1 MGLKSNVTLLLF
13 PYEEEGRRGRL
24 GKPFFSQEGQ
34 KVAEGNGLNNH
45 VVSGW
50 GIRFSNTS
58 TAFVG
63 QFVKNQLS
71 GQGIQF
77 VDQQIVYEGQFKDD
91 IRSGTPMSKEN
102 WLEQKLIWKKAFK
115 KSLSGTSQQYTAF
128 SGGSH

>member
-1 MGLKSNVTLLLF
+1 MCNGDV
-13 PYEEEGRRGRL
+13 EDVAGL
-24 GKPFFSQEGQ
+24 GKPFFSQEGH
-34 KVAEGNGLNNH
+34 KVAEGHGLNNH

-91 IRSGTPMSKEN
+91 IRSGTHAKV
-102 WLEQKLIWKKAFK
+102 QRKLV
-115 KSLSGTSQQYTAF
+115 
-128 SGGSH
+128 

>member
-1 MGLKSNVTLLLF
+1 MYFFPGLGLKPNVTLLLF
-13 PYEEEGRRGRL
+13 PYEEGHSGDEEDAGIL
-24 GKPFFSQEGQ
+24 GKPFFSQEGH
-34 KVAEGNGLNNH
+34 KVAGEGHGLNNH

-77 VDQQIVYEGQFKDD
+77 VDQQIVYEGQFKED
-91 IRSGTPMSKEN
+91 IRSGTHTRQCP
-102 WLEQKLIWKKAFK
+102 KK
-115 KSLSGTSQQYTAF
+115 T
-128 SGGSH
+128 GGSIMQI